1 MASISWDKYCF
12 IGLFYR
18 CIEGPTTTRE
28 ESSNTQGESEESSN
42 LLSSNSQSNQLTV
55 RRPKQRTFWD
65 HIYFTRP
72 ITILEDV
79 LTMGACLSS
88 ATGGGIIIQD
98 NDGNEKDFHDRFIE
112 DRVLGQGEFGV
123 VTLVQDMKA
132 TDGQNSLACKTL
144 RKGVVFKDGTV
155 YSPLKPEIMQGEI
168 GMLRTLGGE
177 HYIMKLIAVY
187 ETSRTIYL
195 VTEYCAGGEM
205 MEYVSKQEEDLR
217 TDDVSRI
224 AFQMLDGINHCAK
237 HDIIHRDIKPENV
250 MFVSPTPGSDLKII
264 DFGSGTRRVV
274 DGMHTTFAGSA
285 FYISPEMF
293 QRTYTQ
299 RTDIWSIGVTI
310 YVLVAGY
317 PADVLQRAFNLL
329 QKNER
334 DLKELPNFPEDMPD
348 SFVELMDSLLVYR
361 HKQRKSAEE
370 LLKYE
375 FVQFHK
381 AAFSIDQIAMQAQ
394 SGPGTGK
401 QRMSVSIKG
410 SVSRHTIML
419 DYQKYQRSLT
429 TLLAT
434 LLDKK
439 ELVTFIATVEDAIE
453 DKLEASPALGMK
465 LEVIKINALKELLK
479 EHKHDQVIQMIEKLP
494 HSATFETY
502 AYDVAKLKEFSNKE
516 DEKDGMTR
524 SVHLSSGKKKQNMSL
539 QRSGSFRGSFRFAK
553 KKGNKSGSLHSAG
566 SLRGRRTSS
575 FV

>member
-132 TDGQNSLACKTL
+132 TDDQNSLACKTL

-394 SGPGTGK
+394 SGPGTDK

-439 ELVTFIATVEDAIE
+439 ELVTFIAKVEDAIE

-465 LEVIKINALKELLK
+465 LKVIKINALKELLK
-479 EHKHDQVIQMIEKLP
+479 EHKHDQV
-494 HSATFETY
+494 
-502 AYDVAKLKEFSNKE
+502 
-516 DEKDGMTR
+516 
-524 SVHLSSGKKKQNMSL
+524 
-539 QRSGSFRGSFRFAK
+539 
-553 KKGNKSGSLHSAG
+553 
-566 SLRGRRTSS
+566 
-575 FV
+575 